1 LERFNGIAAMNTR
14 MGAAVVA
21 ALLPFLSPAAAR
33 GAPAADAW
41 LGRDKALHFGASF
54 ALAMGGYA
62 GASFG
67 FEKRPGRM
75 IAGAAF
81 ALGIGVAKEIADSH
95 FRGDPSVRDLAWD
108 AAGAALG
115 ILAAWAIDRSA
126 VIAPPSSRRPAI
138 GAEGPFA
145 FHITSQCGG

>member
-1 LERFNGIAAMNTR
+1 MEIAAMRTR
-14 MGAAVVA
+14 TGAALAA
-21 ALLPFLSPAAAR
+21 ALLSFLPPAAAR
-33 GAPAADAW
+33 GAPAADPW

-54 ALAMGGYA
+54 ALAVGGYA
-62 GASFG
+62 GASLV

-81 ALGIGVAKEIADSH
+81 ALSIGVAKEIADSH

-108 AAGAALG
+108 AAGVALG
-115 ILAAWAIDRSA
+115 ILAAWAIERRT
-126 VIAPPSSRRPAI
+126 VIAPPASMPPPI
-138 GAEGPFA
+138 GADGPFA